1 MACPI
6 CGDWKHVGTECP
18 KKPAG
23 WKPGQPVRRGVGGV
37 VRVKTPEAR
46 SKAQP
51 EAGNRQPPI
60 PDQGRADVS
69 TGVGVEPVPAK
80 PDTAKARRKRRRAGQ
95 MIAPPGECAYC
106 DRRRAAVIKAVKKY
120 RKAQEGES

>member
-23 WKPGQPVRRGVGGV
+23 WRPGVVGTQPVGSLPIRPASAPGGG
-37 VRVKTPEAR
+37 EAQG
-46 SKAQP
+46 SAP
-51 EAGNRQPPI
+51 EAGAGAVHHR
-60 PDQGRADVS
+60 V
-69 TGVGVEPVPAK
+69 
-80 PDTAKARRKRRRAGQ
+80 KRRRAGQ

-120 RKAQEGES
+120 RGAHP